1 MNCTINEQ
9 GELLEIS
16 QEEKELE
23 EGQHLVP
30 LSNYY
35 DILNLER
42 YDIAIWSFDLL
53 KWVGVGEQRPIIVQQ
68 PTEIE
73 ILQAK
78 LNSASQQLEFQE
90 ELIVEMAM
98 IVYQ

>member
-1 MNCTINEQ
+1 MNNCIVNEQ

-53 KWVGVGEQRPIIVQQ
+53 KWVGVGEQRPIPEIQ

-73 ILQAK
+73 ILKMEQAK
-78 LNSASQQLEFQE
+78 TNT
-90 ELIVEMAM
+90 EMINLLMSMLGGAM
-98 IVYQ
+98 